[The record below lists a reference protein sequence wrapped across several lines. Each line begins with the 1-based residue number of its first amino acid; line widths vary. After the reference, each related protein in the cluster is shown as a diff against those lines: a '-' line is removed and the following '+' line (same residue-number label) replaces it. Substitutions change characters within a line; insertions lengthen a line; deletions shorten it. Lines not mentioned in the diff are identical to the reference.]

1 MNEIVGLFSRSTFH
15 LIEEVRTMARQIS
28 NTSKI
33 LILTLAIAFMA
44 LISLNAADAQNKS
57 GFHVTKRIIVGG
69 DGSWD
74 YLSLDAQTHRLF
86 VSHSDR
92 VVVIDTD
99 SDKVV
104 GEILKTEGVHG
115 IAIANEYGRGFVSN
129 GISSTV
135 SIVDMNT
142 LKVISEIPVGQKPDA
157 ILYDAFSHRVFVFN
171 GRSNDVSV
179 LDARKETV
187 ISTLALGGKPEFS
200 VTDRRGRIFV
210 NLEDKNEIVGFDAST
225 LKVFAR
231 WPLKGGDEPT
241 GLAIDVE
248 HHRLFSVCHNKLMF
262 VLDSDNGTVLAKLP
276 IGAKV
281 DGCAF
286 DPGTGLVFSSN
297 GEGTITVVREE
308 SPSKFSVLETVVTQ
322 PGAKTITLDPV
333 THTLYLPTAEF
344 GPPPAATPETPAPK
358 PPILPNTFVVL
369 KVTK

>member
-1 MNEIVGLFSRSTFH
+1 MTKPSSYKPCLRF
-15 LIEEVRTMARQIS
+15 
-28 NTSKI
+28 
-33 LILTLAIAFMA
+33 
-44 LISLNAADAQNKS
+44 LNAALTMVLLMGAVALDAQTKS
-57 GFHVTKRIIVGG
+57 GYHVAKTIKAGG
-69 DGSWD
+69 EGSWD
-74 YLSLDAQTHRLF
+74 YLTYDAQTHRLF

-92 VVVIDTD
+92 FVVINTD

-104 GEILKTEGVHG
+104 GEIVKLEGVHG
-115 IAIANEYGRGFVSN
+115 MAIASEFNRGFISN

-135 SIVDMNT
+135 SVVDMKT
-142 LKVISEIPVGQKPDA
+142 LKVVKNIAVGQKPDA
-157 ILYDAFSHRVFVFN
+157 ILYDAFSHRVFVYN
-171 GRSNDVSV
+171 GRSNDASV
-179 LDARKETV
+179 IDAQKGTV
-187 ISTLALGGKPEFS
+187 IATVALGGKPEFS
-200 VTDRRGRIFV
+200 ATDRKGHIFV